1 MKKRLLSVVL
11 AFTLCFGMMPVTVL
25 AEEMGNAET
34 VALAP
39 GDQVVV
45 RAVNSAHEEDAVG
58 DTVSGDSI
66 IPGGV
71 SATSLMSNDG
81 ITVVADDATGTVVAK
96 LGDQNYTEMEK
107 ALQDWQEKGGML
119 ALQGQSAS
127 YNISTVIWSFQ
138 NAPGT
143 LDLNGQRITGD
154 ITLSGTSRYPLTIL
168 DSKEKVSSNGALQG
182 LTVAKGAEL
191 TLTDGGYISP
201 LTVEDGAE
209 DGIQLMGGKVAELK
223 CKAPRLPSASGR
235 LCPDEWQSYGRSYN
249 GDN

>member
-1 MKKRLLSVVL
+1 MV
-11 AFTLCFGMMPVTVL
+11 C
-25 AEEMGNAET
+25 
-34 VALAP
+34 
-39 GDQVVV
+39 QV
-45 RAVNSAHEEDAVG
+45 
-58 DTVSGDSI
+58 
-66 IPGGV
+66 
-71 SATSLMSNDG
+71 
-81 ITVVADDATGTVVAK
+81 
-96 LGDQNYTEMEK
+96 
-107 ALQDWQEKGGML
+107 
-119 ALQGQSAS
+119 LQGQSAA

-223 CKAPRLPSASGR
+223 CKAPSTICFRKVMP
-235 LCPDEWQSYGRSYN
+235 
-249 GDN
+249 